1 MGDLTD
7 EELELLDT
15 AGKLA
20 KERHRAANPEPEVT
34 KPATMRVMLDSMVA
48 DIQREFVPIPE
59 PPKRPDPTP
68 EERAA
73 REARRAENRAARKDQ
88 YLWEA
93 RYPKKYRWALE
104 DPAIATTLRLDA
116 SKLAKA
122 TATPA
127 EGNYALTG
135 PTGAGKTT
143 AGCLILAS
151 LIAEEGGG
159 MFVSAYELERER
171 RTTPLGEGD
180 GELLHA
186 ALRARVLLLDDV
198 GAEQNG
204 TFSPIVDLV
213 FHRYDR
219 ELQTIVTTGIGKSE
233 LVARYGTGFVR
244 RVFERVFAWDL
255 GGKP

>member
-1 MGDLTD
+1 MRAMLADL
-7 EELELLDT
+7 
-15 AGKLA
+15 
-20 KERHRAANPEPEVT
+20 
-34 KPATMRVMLDSMVA
+34 VA
-48 DIQREFVPIPE
+48 DMQNDFVEYKPPPPPPE
-59 PPKRPDPTP
+59 PTP
-68 EERAA
+68 EER
-73 REARRAENRAARKDQ
+73 EAKRALRAANLKERHLRD
-88 YLWEA
+88 A

-104 DPAIATTLRLDA
+104 DPAIATTLRCDA
-116 SKLAKA
+116 SKLASA
-122 TATPA
+122 TRVPS
-127 EGNYALTG
+127 GWNYALTG

-143 AGCLILAS
+143 VGCLILAA

-180 GELLHA
+180 GPLLDN

-204 TFSPIVDLV
+204 VFSPIVDLV